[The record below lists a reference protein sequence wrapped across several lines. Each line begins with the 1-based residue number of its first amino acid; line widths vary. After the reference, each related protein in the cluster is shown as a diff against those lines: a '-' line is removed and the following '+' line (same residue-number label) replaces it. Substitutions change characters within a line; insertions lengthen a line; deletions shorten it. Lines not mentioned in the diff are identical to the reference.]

1 MPAWASDS
9 IKSGHQNVLC
19 RHGLLACDREEQ
31 AASPEYCPPVALS
44 AACVHHTM
52 AANYWVSTQR
62 RHWMFTRERLAE
74 IRESL
79 WARDKDS
86 HQVQLPDMRII
97 NIYFKD
103 R

>member
-1 MPAWASDS
+1 
-9 IKSGHQNVLC
+9 
-19 RHGLLACDREEQ
+19 
-31 AASPEYCPPVALS
+31 
-44 AACVHHTM
+44 M

-62 RHWMFTRERLAE
+62 RHWMFSREHLAE

-79 WARDKDS
+79 WVRDKDSS

-103 R
+103 RQFYSTDYKAKNAKT